1 MILKPRL
8 SDYTESEFLD
18 FIQAIDQAN
27 EEEPDHILSALL
39 IHFSEIT
46 EHPSGYDLLYKP
58 ITPALGEPAQVL
70 RLVKEWRSANGK
82 DGFKP
87 S

>member
-8 SDYTESEFLD
+8 SDYTEADFLEF
-18 FIQAIDQAN
+18 IHEIDRAN
-27 EEEPDHILSALL
+27 EDEPDHILSALV

-58 ITPALGEPAQVL
+58 ATPELGEPAQVL